1 MLSASTIRLQVE
13 SALANKIPSALTPV
27 AKMARPFISSGI
39 ESLDDVL
46 KGGFPVGA
54 VSEVTGPECSGRTS
68 LANSY
73 VARVIESGKIAAWI
87 DVSDTFDAASAAAA
101 GIDLKRLLWVRCGVT
116 EICQPEQVREF
127 SLPDA
132 YLIPSTPKKGLHGG
146 GCGTHPRHEAKGL
159 SSAVSG
165 LLQAEPLIPRC
176 SEAQRKLRPVQ
187 VANIPLSRS
196 VAFPT
201 QRRLTLGPYQRI
213 EQGLKSA
220 DLILQAGGFGV
231 IVLDLGGVAPEHVS
245 RVELSTWHRYRVAA
259 ERTQSSIVLLT
270 QYVCAKSSA
279 ELLLRL
285 HPAEVLREETT
296 VFSGTQP
303 KAEVAR
309 HRFQERGNNIL
320 PIRKPPQNV
329 NAASW
334 LNRATWAGQR

>member
-1 MLSASTIRLQVE
+1 MPSASTIRIQVE
-13 SALANKIPSALTPV
+13 TTLANRIPSALTPV
-27 AKMARPFISSGI
+27 AKMVRPVISSGI
-39 ESLDDVL
+39 ESLDAIL

-68 LANSY
+68 LAQSL
-73 VARVIESGKIAAWI
+73 VARVIESGKVAAWI

-101 GIDLKRLLWVRCGVT
+101 GIDLQRLLWVRCGVS
-116 EICQPEQVREF
+116 EIFRPEPVHEF

-132 YLIPSTPKKGLHGG
+132 CLIPSTPKQGLHGG

-187 VANIPLSRS
+187 ANVPLSRP
-196 VAFPT
+196 VASPT
-201 QRRLTLGPYQRI
+201 QRRLALGPYQRI

-220 DLILQAGGFGV
+220 DLILQMGGFGA

-245 RVELSTWHRYRVAA
+245 RVELATWHRYRVAA

-285 HPAEVLREETT
+285 HPAEMLREEAT

-309 HRFQERGNNIL
+309 HRFQERGNNVL
-320 PIRKPPQNV
+320 PIRKPPQNI

-334 LNRATWAGQR
+334 SNRATWAGQR